1 MIEMELREIHISHA
15 TPYHLVVLEEKNGE
29 GRAFPIYIGEGEAK
43 AADNAIF
50 QRKTPRPLT
59 QDLIINV
66 IEGLDC
72 ELEGIMVDALDNDTF
87 HGKLLLR
94 TSEGKHIKIDS
105 RPSDAI
111 VLATKAGV
119 PIFVAE
125 EVLESMHREEGE
137 EG

>member
-1 MIEMELREIHISHA
+1 MIEMELREIHISSV

-29 GRAFPIYIGEGEAK
+29 GRSFPIYIGEGEAK

-50 QRKTPRPLT
+50 QRKHPRPLT
-59 QDLIINV
+59 HDLIMNL

-87 HGKLLLR
+87 HGKLLLK
-94 TSEGKHIKIDS
+94 TTDGKHIKIDS

-111 VLATKAGV
+111 VLATKASV
-119 PIFVAE
+119 PIFVSE
-125 EVLESMHREEGE
+125 EVLDRMHRDREDD
-137 EG
+137 